1 MSEQIKYTL
10 RTNKEIIEKLKYI
23 ADSEGRSGNKEIEQL
38 IKKHIENYEKKHGT
52 IELEND

>member
-38 IKKHIENYEKKHGT
+38 IKKHIDNYEKKHG
-52 IELEND
+52 IIKLDND